1 MGVSGRDRSKVL
13 RAFRRRGS
21 EDRTRTVQLSSD
33 RLLFESGDDLPYE
46 STVELSI
53 AWPARLNDTV
63 GLQLWIR
70 GRTVRSQNSCTVVE
84 IERHEF
90 RTHCERSARTN
101 GRAHKSL
108 RPFATT
114 T

>member
-1 MGVSGRDRSKVL
+1 MAVKTGHG
-13 RAFRRRGS
+13 
-21 EDRTRTVQLSSD
+21 RTVQLSSD
-33 RLLFESGDDLPYE
+33 RVLFESGDDLPHE

-63 GLQLWIR
+63 GLQLWIQ
-70 GRTVRSQNSCTVVE
+70 GRTVRSQNSCTAVE

-90 RTHCERSARTN
+90 RTQYGSSTRTN

-108 RPFATT
+108 WAFATIT
-114 T
+114 